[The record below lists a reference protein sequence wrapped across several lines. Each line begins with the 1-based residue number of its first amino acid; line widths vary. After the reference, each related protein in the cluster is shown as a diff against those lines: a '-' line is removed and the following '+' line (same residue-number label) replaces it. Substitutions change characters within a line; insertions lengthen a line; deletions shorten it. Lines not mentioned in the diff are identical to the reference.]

1 MPVHRVTGMSHG
13 MLLQDNSTMG
23 IRATIGELNALL
35 QQHDHELWSHLER
48 SKVCCF
54 CTAACQLLLTTACK
68 W

>member
-35 QQHDHELWSHLER
+35 QRHDHELGAGLER
-48 SKVCCF
+48 AKVGGF
-54 CTAACQLLLTTACK
+54 GTADCQLLLTTACK